1 MTYTYKVR
9 KVPKDSLMLVWKC
22 EHIKKEKVPIL
33 LWKHKPIFVPQTQEW
48 IDERYCCPCIICRRE
63 FSQ

>member
-48 IDERYCCPCIICRRE
+48 IVVPVLFVVGSFHSEII
-63 FSQ
+63 